1 MRATTYLI
9 PLTFLVACTVPT
21 AYLVEKTA
29 LQTPC
34 SEDEVTIVTPRPK
47 AGRGD
52 FDWDANCMDQTY
64 HCKHRIKGENIA
76 FICQDE
82 SGAQAILAAAP
93 EDEGSGAPEPAESA
107 PEDTPGEAGAATEP
121 AQPARETTEAAQV
134 TQPQPATAQL
144 EHLTRE
150 EIMAVLRPQVPRL
163 RECLGA
169 EVGEQPVSFTLEI
182 NADGSASFQS
192 ASPQPSQGATECLV
206 SLVGSLQFR
215 ATTDESMF
223 FTTPPIRLDE

>member
-1 MRATTYLI
+1 MRITTYLI
-9 PLTFLVACTVPT
+9 PLTLLVACTVPT

-34 SEDEVTIVTPRPK
+34 SEDEVTIVGSNPK

-52 FDWDANCMDQTY
+52 FDWDAKCLDQTY

-82 SGAQAILAAAP
+82 SGAPAIAAQSSSDDVVA
-93 EDEGSGAPEPAESA
+93 DEAVSTSTEQTEPAESSSASEPQQTEQTA
-107 PEDTPGEAGAATEP
+107 PSS
-121 AQPARETTEAAQV
+121 AQTS
-134 TQPQPATAQL
+134 QPQPAATSQQ
-144 EHLTRE
+144 HLTRE

-169 EVGEQPVSFTLEI
+169 ELGDQPVSFTLEI
-182 NADGSASFQS
+182 NADGSALFQS
-192 ASPQPSQGATECLV
+192 ALPQPSQGASECLAR
-206 SLVGSLQFR
+206 LVHSLQFR
-215 ATTDESMF
+215 ATTDESMY
-223 FTTPPIRLDE
+223 FTTPPIQLTE